1 MEKTIK
7 GIPVSDMLII
17 SDTTP
22 GILSILILIGIVAI
36 VAVLYYIAVNKL
48 DESEKSKSS
57 NKNIKSDNFQQP
69 GYTQDEYYSDKELQE
84 AMETLQILS
93 KR

>member
-22 GILSILILIGIVAI
+22 GILSILILIGIIAI

-48 DESEKSKSS
+48 DESEKSNS
-57 NKNIKSDNFQQP
+57 NTKKIKSGNFQKP

-84 AMETLQILS
+84 AMETQQILS